1 MGHHIIPWLIKFWKN
16 CHLDVSILK
25 LDNYFQA
32 SHKHLDYRSNENAS
46 HVSLIQDI
54 LFGVELK
61 SYSRQQIHLEDAA
74 SQIRDSCITIPVSH
88 KNIYRLNSDF
98 MASTYVSLVP
108 HWPWTQILYNDSM
121 CL

>member
-1 MGHHIIPWLIKFWKN
+1 M
-16 CHLDVSILK
+16 DVSVLK

-46 HVSLIQDI
+46 HVSLIQGI

-61 SYSRQQIHLEDAA
+61 SYSRQQIHLEEAV
-74 SQIRDSCITIPVSH
+74 SQIRDSCIAIPVSH
-88 KNIYRLNSDF
+88 KNIYCLNFDF

-108 HWPWTQILYNDSM
+108 HWP
-121 CL
+121 